1 MGRFKATAEGN
12 VPFTPEEEAEWDAME
27 AEYEA
32 GEPQRRREAMTVTNK
47 ALRLT
52 LNDRGVYGDI
62 EGVMAKSTNTTEL
75 EIHWNH
81 SATIN
86 RLDPWVVEVGA
97 GLGMNDDQLD
107 ALFDSAMELSNG

>member
-1 MGRFKATAEGN
+1 MKKVVNGVLMDMTPDEIAKWNAEQ
-12 VPFTPEEEAEWDAME
+12 

-47 ALRLT
+47 DLRLA

-81 SATIN
+81 STNIN
-86 RLDPWVVEVGA
+86 RLDPWVVEVGT

-107 ALFDSAMELSNG
+107 ELFEAAMELANG